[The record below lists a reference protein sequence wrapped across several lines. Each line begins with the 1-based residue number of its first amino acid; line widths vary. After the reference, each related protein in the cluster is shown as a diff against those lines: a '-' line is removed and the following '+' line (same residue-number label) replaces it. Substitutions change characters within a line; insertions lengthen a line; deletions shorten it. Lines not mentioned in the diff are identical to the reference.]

1 MSARRRRK
9 VCITKEVDVDIT
21 IEDFETE
28 DLLDELLARGTIS
41 DMQHKAL
48 SMEREIPSLISFDP
62 DEMERALFSFDP
74 DEMERALWRLSL
86 RDADG
91 ALYHLENAIPAA
103 RGLAALLGK
112 H

>member
-62 DEMERALFSFDP
+62 Y
-74 DEMERALWRLSL
+74 EMERALWRLSL

>member
-1 MSARRRRK
+1 MSVRRRRK
-9 VCITKEVDVDIT
+9 VCITKEVNIDVDIT
-21 IEDFETE
+21 MEDVETE
-28 DLLDELLARGTIS
+28 DLLDELLARGTLTK
-41 DMQHKAL
+41 DQHKAL
-48 SMEREIPSLISFDP
+48 LKGQEIPSLMTFCP
-62 DEMERALFSFDP
+62 DQ
-74 DEMERALWRLSL
+74 MERALWRLSL

>member
-1 MSARRRRK
+1 MSARRRRT
-9 VCITKEVDVDIT
+9 VCITKEVDVHIT

-41 DMQHKAL
+41 NGQHKAL
-48 SMEREIPSLISFDP
+48 SKEREIPSLI
-62 DEMERALFSFDP
+62 SFDP